1 MRYFYN
7 PYNLIKTNK
16 MNISKKDINALN
28 AELSITLVPQDY
40 EVKVENAIKK
50 VQKQASL
57 PGFRPGK
64 VPVGLIKKQHGKSI
78 LVDEINKILNETLYN
93 YINDNKIEILGN
105 PIPKENSTID
115 FDKQTEWTFNYELG
129 LTPQFDVK
137 LDNSQSFVYN
147 TVKIDDELVEK
158 YLKDVKRNY
167 GKPSNPEVA
176 EAKDVLYID
185 IVELDA
191 DNNIV
196 AGGIFKSTSIGID
209 RLKNEAAKA
218 KLIGAKKEDK
228 IIISANELY
237 DSAVDKSISLGID
250 KEVAEKFESNL
261 QLTVR
266 NIARMEDAELNQEL
280 FDKLYGAGNINSLE
294 EFKDKI
300 KAELGLM
307 FAQDTDRKFVEGVEK
322 TLVEKLNITL
332 PDDFLKRWLMA
343 VNEKPLTKEQLEA
356 EYPAYAKSMQ
366 WKLIENKIIKNNN
379 IAVTGDEAKEEAANY
394 VRSQFARYGQV
405 PEETEVSKIVD
416 GILSKQEEA
425 QKIFEGLYSK
435 KVLDVLKTSCKL
447 DTKEVSYNEFFGI
460 TE

>member
-1 MRYFYN
+1 
-7 PYNLIKTNK
+7 

-28 AELSITLVPQDY
+28 AELSITLAPTDY

-57 PGFRPGK
+57 PGFRLGK

-93 YINDNKIEILGN
+93 YINENKLEILGN
-105 PIPKENSTID
+105 PIPKLNTTVD

-137 LDNSQSFVYN
+137 LDNTQSFVYN

-176 EAKDVLYID
+176 EVTDVLYLD

-191 DNNIV
+191 DNNIL
-196 AGGIFKSTSIGID
+196 AGGIFKSTSVGID

-228 IIISANELY
+228 IIINANELY

-250 KEVAEKFESNL
+250 KELAENFNANL

-266 NIARMEDAELNQEL
+266 NIARMEDADLNQEL
-280 FDKLYGAGNINSLE
+280 FDKLYGAGAINSE
-294 EFKDKI
+294 TEFKDKI
-300 KAELGLM
+300 KAELAVM
-307 FAQDTDRKFVEGVEK
+307 FTQDTDRKFIETVEK

-332 PDDFLKRWLMA
+332 PDEFLKRWLMA

-356 EYPAYAKSMQ
+356 EYPSYAKSMQ

-379 IAVTGDEAKEEAANY
+379 IAVTADEAKVEAGNY

-405 PEETEVSKIVD
+405 PDDAEVAKIVE
-416 GILSKQEEA
+416 GILTKEQEA

-435 KVLDVLKTSCKL
+435 KVLDVLKTTCKL

-460 TE
+460 NE

>member
-1 MRYFYN
+1 MHPLYLFKKN
-7 PYNLIKTNK
+7 N

-28 AELSITLVPQDY
+28 AELSITLTPADY
-40 EVKVENAIKK
+40 ETKVDNAIKK
-50 VQKQASL
+50 VQKQAAM

-78 LVDEINKILNETLYN
+78 LVDEINKILNEALYN
-93 YINDNKIEILGN
+93 YINENKIEILGN
-105 PIPKENSTID
+105 PMPKEDSTID
-115 FDKQTEWTFNYELG
+115 FDNQTEWTFNYELG
-129 LTPQFDVK
+129 LSPQFDVK

-191 DNNIV
+191 DNNVV

-218 KLIGAKKEDK
+218 KLTGAKKEDK
-228 IIISANELY
+228 IIINANELY

-250 KEVAEKFESNL
+250 KEVAEKFDSNL

-294 EFKDKI
+294 EFKEKI
-300 KAELGLM
+300 KSELALM
-307 FAQDTDRKFVEGVEK
+307 FAQDTDRKFVETVEK
-322 TLVEKLNITL
+322 TLVEKLNIAL

-379 IAVTGDEAKEEAANY
+379 IAVSIDEAKEEAASY

-405 PEETEVSKIVD
+405 PEDKEVSKIVD
-416 GILSKQEEA
+416 GILGKQEEA
-425 QKIFEGLYSK
+425 QKIFEALYSK
-435 KVLDVLKTSCKL
+435 KVLDVLKTTCKL

-460 TE
+460 NE

>member
-1 MRYFYN
+1 
-7 PYNLIKTNK
+7 
-16 MNISKKDINALN
+16 MNISKKDINALT
-28 AELSITLVPQDY
+28 AELSITLTPSDY
-40 EVKVENAIKK
+40 ETKVDNAIKK
-50 VQKQASL
+50 VQKQAAM

-78 LVDEINKILNETLYN
+78 LVDEINKILNEALYN
-93 YINDNKIEILGN
+93 YINENKIEILGN
-105 PIPKENSTID
+105 PMPKEDSNID
-115 FDKQTEWTFNYELG
+115 FDNQTEWTFNYELG
-129 LTPQFDVK
+129 LTPEFDVK
-137 LDNSQSFVYN
+137 LDNSQSFIYN

-176 EAKDVLYID
+176 EGKDVLYID

-191 DNNIV
+191 DNNVV
-196 AGGIFKSTSIGID
+196 AGGVFKSTSIGID

-218 KLIGAKKEDK
+218 KLTGAKKEDK

-250 KEVAEKFESNL
+250 KEVAEKFSSNL

-280 FDKLYGAGNINSLE
+280 FDKLYGAGNIKSLE
-294 EFKDKI
+294 EFKEKI
-300 KAELGLM
+300 KSELALM
-307 FAQDTDRKFVEGVEK
+307 FAQDTDRKFVETVEQ

-379 IAVTGDEAKEEAANY
+379 IAVTIDEAKEEASNY
-394 VRSQFARYGQV
+394 VRSQFARYGQM
-405 PEETEVSKIVD
+405 PEENEVSKIVD
-416 GILSKQEEA
+416 GILAKQEEA

>member
-1 MRYFYN
+1 MHPLYLFKKN
-7 PYNLIKTNK
+7 N

-28 AELSITLVPQDY
+28 AELSITLTPADY
-40 EVKVENAIKK
+40 ETKVDNAIKK
-50 VQKQASL
+50 VQKQAAM

-78 LVDEINKILNETLYN
+78 LVDEINKILNEALYN
-93 YINDNKIEILGN
+93 YINENKIEILGN
-105 PIPKENSTID
+105 PMPKEDSTID
-115 FDKQTEWTFNYELG
+115 FDNQTEWTFNYELG
-129 LTPQFDVK
+129 LSPQFDVK

-191 DNNIV
+191 DNNVV

-218 KLIGAKKEDK
+218 KLTGAKKEDK
-228 IIISANELY
+228 IIINANELY

-250 KEVAEKFESNL
+250 KEVAEKFDANL

-294 EFKDKI
+294 EFKEKI
-300 KAELGLM
+300 KSELALM
-307 FAQDTDRKFVEGVEK
+307 FAQDTDRKFVETVEK

-379 IAVTGDEAKEEAANY
+379 IAVSIDEAKEEAASY

-405 PEETEVSKIVD
+405 PEDKEVLKIVD
-416 GILSKQEEA
+416 GILGKQEEA
-425 QKIFEGLYSK
+425 QKIFEALYSK
-435 KVLDVLKTSCKL
+435 KVLDVLKTTCKL

-460 TE
+460 NE

>member
-1 MRYFYN
+1 MHPFIN
-7 PYNLIKTNK
+7 FKTQN
-16 MNISKKDINALN
+16 MNISKKDVSSQI
-28 AELSITLVPQDY
+28 AELSITLAPIDY
-40 EVKVENAIKK
+40 EAKVENAIKK

-78 LVDEINKILNETLYN
+78 LVDEINKILNEALYH
-93 YINDNKIEILGN
+93 YINDNKLEILGN
-105 PIPKENSTID
+105 PMPKVDNTID
-115 FDKQTEWTFNYELG
+115 FEHQKEWTFNYELG
-129 LTPQFDVK
+129 LTPIFDVK

-167 GKPSNPEVA
+167 GKPSNPDLATE
-176 EAKDVLYID
+176 KDVLYID

-209 RLKNEAAKA
+209 RLKNEAAKT
-218 KLIGAKKEDK
+218 KLIGATKESK
-228 IIISANELY
+228 IIINANELY

-250 KEVAEKFESNL
+250 KEVAENFSANL

-280 FDKLYGAGNINSLE
+280 FDKLYGAGTINSE
-294 EFKDKI
+294 AEFRDKI
-300 KAELGLM
+300 KAELAIM
-307 FAQDTDRKFVEGVEK
+307 FTQDTDRKFIEGVEK
-322 TLVEKLNITL
+322 TMVEKLNIQL

-356 EYPAYAKSMQ
+356 EYPSYANSMK
-366 WKLIENKIIKNNN
+366 WKLIENKIIKTNE
-379 IAVTGDEAKEEAANY
+379 IVVSQDEARAEAAGY
-394 VRSQFARYGQV
+394 IRSQYARYGQT
-405 PEETEVSKIVD
+405 PDETEVEKIAD
-416 GILSKQEEA
+416 SILAKQEEA
-425 QKIFEGLYSK
+425 QKIYEGIYSK
-435 KVLDVLKTSCKL
+435 KVLDVLKTNCKL
-447 DTKEVSYNEFFGI
+447 ETKEVSYNEFFGI
-460 TE
+460 ND

>member
-1 MRYFYN
+1 
-7 PYNLIKTNK
+7 

-28 AELSITLVPQDY
+28 AELSITLAPTDY

-64 VPVGLIKKQHGKSI
+64 VPIGLIKKQHGKSI

-93 YINDNKIEILGN
+93 YINENKLEILGN
-105 PIPKENSTID
+105 PIPKLNSSVD

-137 LDNSQSFVYN
+137 LDNTQSFVYN

-176 EAKDVLYID
+176 EVTDVLYLD

-191 DNNIV
+191 DNNIL
-196 AGGIFKSTSIGID
+196 AGGIFKSTSVGID

-228 IIISANELY
+228 IIINANELY

-250 KEVAEKFESNL
+250 KELAENFNANL

-266 NIARMEDAELNQEL
+266 NIARMEDADLNQEL
-280 FDKLYGAGNINSLE
+280 FDKLYGAGTINSE
-294 EFKDKI
+294 AEFKDKI
-300 KAELGLM
+300 KAELAVM
-307 FAQDTDRKFVEGVEK
+307 FTQDTDRKFIETVEK

-332 PDDFLKRWLMA
+332 PDEFLKRWLMA

-356 EYPAYAKSMQ
+356 EYPSYAKSMQ

-379 IAVTGDEAKEEAANY
+379 IAVTADEAKVEAGNY

-405 PEETEVSKIVD
+405 PDDAEVAKIVE
-416 GILSKQEEA
+416 GILTKEQEA

-435 KVLDVLKTSCKL
+435 KVLDVLKTTCKL

-460 TE
+460 NE

>member
-1 MRYFYN
+1 
-7 PYNLIKTNK
+7 
-16 MNISKKDINALN
+16 MNISKKDINALT
-28 AELSITLVPQDY
+28 AELSITLTPSDY
-40 EVKVENAIKK
+40 ETKVENAIKK
-50 VQKQASL
+50 VQKQATL

-78 LVDEINKILNETLYN
+78 LVDEINKILNETLYK
-93 YINDNKIEILGN
+93 YINENKIEILGN
-105 PIPKENSTID
+105 PMPKEDNKID
-115 FDKQTEWTFNYELG
+115 FDNQTEWTFNYELG
-129 LTPQFDVK
+129 LTPNFDVK

-176 EAKDVLYID
+176 EGKDVLYID

-196 AGGIFKSTSIGID
+196 AGGVFKSTSIGID
-209 RLKNEAAKA
+209 RLKNEAAKT
-218 KLIGAKKEDK
+218 KLTGAKKEDK
-228 IIISANELY
+228 IIINANELY

-250 KEVAEKFESNL
+250 KEVAEKFDSNL

-280 FDKLYGAGNINSLE
+280 FDKLYGAGNIKSLE
-294 EFKDKI
+294 EFKEKI
-300 KAELGLM
+300 KGELALM
-307 FAQDTDRKFVEGVEK
+307 FAQDTDRKFVETVEQ

-379 IAVTGDEAKEEAANY
+379 LAVTIEEAKEEASNY

-405 PEETEVSKIVD
+405 PEEAEVAKIVD
-416 GILSKQEEA
+416 GILGKQEEA

>member
-1 MRYFYN
+1 
-7 PYNLIKTNK
+7 
-16 MNISKKDINALN
+16 MNISKKDINALT
-28 AELSITLVPQDY
+28 AELSISLTPADY
-40 EVKVENAIKK
+40 ETKVENAIKK
-50 VQKQASL
+50 VQKQAAM

-78 LVDEINKILNETLYN
+78 LVDEINKILNEALYN

-105 PIPKENSTID
+105 PMPKEDNKID
-115 FDKQTEWTFNYELG
+115 FENQTEWTFNYELG
-129 LTPQFDVK
+129 LTPNFDVK

-167 GKPSNPEVA
+167 GKPSNPDVA
-176 EAKDVLYID
+176 EGKDVLYID

-191 DNNIV
+191 DNNVV

-218 KLIGAKKEDK
+218 KLTGAKKEDK
-228 IIISANELY
+228 IIINANELY

-250 KEVAEKFESNL
+250 KEVAESFSSNL

-280 FDKLYGAGNINSLE
+280 FDKLYGAGTINSLE
-294 EFKDKI
+294 EFKEKI
-300 KAELGLM
+300 KGELALM

-379 IAVTGDEAKEEAANY
+379 LSVSIEEAKEEAASY

-405 PEETEVSKIVD
+405 PEDKEVAKIVD
-416 GILSKQEEA
+416 GILGKQEEA

>member
-1 MRYFYN
+1 
-7 PYNLIKTNK
+7 

-28 AELSITLVPQDY
+28 AELTITLSPTDY
-40 EVKVENAIKK
+40 EAKVESAIKK

-93 YINDNKIEILGN
+93 YINENKLEILGN
-105 PIPKENSTID
+105 PIPKLNSSVD
-115 FDKQTEWTFNYELG
+115 FDKQTEWTFSYELG

-137 LDNSQSFVYN
+137 LDNTQSFVYN

-176 EAKDVLYID
+176 ESTDVLYLD
-185 IVELDA
+185 IVELDTE
-191 DNNIV
+191 NNIA
-196 AGGIFKSTSIGID
+196 AGGVFKSTSVGID
-209 RLKNEAAKA
+209 RLKNEAAKV
-218 KLIGAKKEDK
+218 KLTGSKKEDK
-228 IIISANELY
+228 IIINANELY

-250 KEVAEKFESNL
+250 KELAESFNANL

-266 NIARMEDAELNQEL
+266 NVARMEDAELNQEL
-280 FDKLYGAGNINSLE
+280 FDKLYGAGTINSE
-294 EFKDKI
+294 AEFKDKI
-300 KAELGLM
+300 KAELALM
-307 FAQDTDRKFVEGVEK
+307 FTQDTDRKFIETVEK
-322 TLVEKLNITL
+322 TLVEKLNIEL
-332 PDDFLKRWLMA
+332 PDEFLKRWLMA
-343 VNEKPLTKEQLEA
+343 VNEKPLTNEQLEA
-356 EYPAYAKSMQ
+356 EYPSYAKSMQ

-379 IAVTGDEAKEEAANY
+379 IAVTADEAKVEAGNY

-405 PEETEVSKIVD
+405 PGDAEVAKIVD
-416 GILSKQEEA
+416 GILSKEQEA

-435 KVLDVLKTSCKL
+435 KVLDVLKTSCTL

-460 TE
+460 NE